1 MTPGGPD
8 ALAYRHLSLW
18 HDQHPG
24 GWEPRPCLPGDTD
37 VDVAVVGA
45 GFTGLWTAYWLL
57 REDPSLRVAVL
68 EREVAGFG
76 ASGRNGGWCSA
87 LFPTSWARLER
98 EGGPGAARAMQHELE
113 QTVADVGQVAAEE
126 GIDCDFV
133 QGGTISLARGPA
145 QLTRARAH
153 VADARAHGFGPTT
166 LDLLDADQTRARVRA
181 ERVLGAVTSA
191 HCAALD
197 PARLVRGLAQAVE
210 RRGGVVHEQTAV
222 LSVAPGRVVTTHG
235 TVRADVVLPAVE
247 GWTAQLPGHRRDL
260 VPVYS
265 LMLATEPLP
274 DHVWAEIGLADRA
287 TFTDERHL
295 TIYGQRTAD
304 GRIAFGGRGAPYHL
318 GSRVDPAYDRDAR
331 VHANLH
337 ATLVDLFPVLADAEV
352 THTWGGNLGVPRD
365 WFPSVGLDR
374 TTGLAW
380 AGGYVGDGVAT
391 SHLAGRTLA
400 DLVLHRDTARTHLPW
415 VRRRTRRWEPEPLRW
430 AGVTGVTALMTH
442 ADRTEA
448 RTGRP
453 SRAAGGFWAALGN

>member
-1 MTPGGPD
+1 VSAP
-8 ALAYRHLSLW
+8 YRDLSLW
-18 HDQHPG
+18 HDQLPG
-24 GWEPRPCLPGDTD
+24 SWTPRPSLPGDTA

-57 REDPSLRVAVL
+57 REEPSLRVAVV

-87 LFPTSWARLER
+87 LFPTSWKRLTR
-98 EGGPGAARAMQHELE
+98 EGGPDAARAMQWAL
-113 QTVADVGQVAAEE
+113 QDTVAAVGRVAAEE
-126 GIDCDFV
+126 GIDCDFA

-145 QLTRARAH
+145 QLARARAH
-153 VADARAHGFGPTT
+153 VADARAHGFGPDT
-166 LDLLDADQTRARVRA
+166 LDLLDAEQALARVGADRI
-181 ERVLGAVTSA
+181 VGAVTST

-197 PARLVRGLAQAVE
+197 PARLVRGLAEAVE
-210 RRGGVVHEQTAV
+210 RRGGAVYEQTPA
-222 LSVAPGRVVTTHG
+222 LSVAPGRVLTPQG
-235 TVRADVVLPAVE
+235 TVSAEFVLPAVE
-247 GWTAQLPGHRRDL
+247 GYTAQLPGHRREL
-260 VPVYS
+260 VPLYS

-274 DHVWAEIGLADRA
+274 DHVWARLGLADRA

-318 GSRVDPAYDRDAR
+318 GSRVRPEYDRDAR
-331 VHANLH
+331 VHAALRG
-337 ATLVDLFPVLADAEV
+337 ALVDLFPVLRDV
-352 THTWGGNLGVPRD
+352 QITHTWGGNLGVPRD

-380 AGGYVGDGVAT
+380 AGGYVGDGVAAA
-391 SHLAGRTLA
+391 HLAGRTVA
-400 DLVLHRDTARTHLPW
+400 DLVLGRETPRTCLPW

-430 AGVTGVTALMTH
+430 AGVSGVTALMTR

-453 SRAAGGFWAALGN
+453 SRAAGAFWSALGD